1 MKRMLLLL
9 ALAGSACFGTE
20 ESDGAAPVVVIT
32 APTATDVQGS
42 VTFSAT
48 VVDDFGVEEVEFF
61 AGNVSLI
68 KDRLPPYDVL
78 WATVSFPDG
87 PIQLRVIARDYAGNT
102 TQAAKTVNVDNSPN

>member
-1 MKRMLLLL
+1 MKRFVILI
-9 ALAGSACFGTE
+9 AVAGSACFSNE
-20 ESDGAAPVVVIT
+20 EPDSSAPVVLIT
-32 APTATDVQGS
+32 SPTATDVHGS
-42 VTFSAT
+42 VTFSAN

-78 WATVSFPDG
+78 WSTVSFPDG

-102 TQAAKTVNVDNSPN
+102 SQAAKTVNVDNSPN